1 MDVIAQ
7 RLSRRGRR
15 KLDNAIHMVAL
26 TRIRNPSHQW
36 TDRLRV
42 QDREGKIKRE
52 ALRSLRRQIANAI
65 YSQLVL
71 DA

>member
-1 MDVIAQ
+1 M
-7 RLSRRGRR
+7 
-15 KLDNAIHMVAL
+15 
-26 TRIRNPSHQW
+26 
-36 TDRLRV
+36 